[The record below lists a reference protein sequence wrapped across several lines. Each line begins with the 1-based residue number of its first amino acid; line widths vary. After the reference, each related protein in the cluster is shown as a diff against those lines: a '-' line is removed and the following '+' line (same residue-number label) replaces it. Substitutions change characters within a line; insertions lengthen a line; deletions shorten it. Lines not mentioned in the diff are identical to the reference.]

1 MSALPLPSIRLATP
15 EDSPALTDLA
25 SQLGYPSTLEQVVK
39 RLNNLIEKPEENA
52 VFVAELD
59 GRVVGW
65 VHVHL
70 YLLLV
75 DDLEA
80 EIGGLVV
87 DADLRG
93 QGVGAQLM
101 AAAEAWAREN
111 GCQSVYLRS
120 NTLRT
125 EAHAFYRHLGYSLI
139 KSQYAF
145 RKVIR

>member
-1 MSALPLPSIRLATP
+1 MSALPSPKIRLTTP
-15 EDSPALTDLA
+15 ADAPDLA
-25 SQLGYPSTLEQVVK
+25 ELATQLGYPSTPEQIAK
-39 RLNNLIEKPEENA
+39 RLEGLAGKPDENA
-52 VFVAELD
+52 VFVAELG

-75 DDLEA
+75 DDREA

-87 DADLRG
+87 DAGVRG
-93 QGVGAQLM
+93 RGLGAQLM
-101 AAAEAWAREN
+101 AAAEAWALEQ
-111 GCQSVYLRS
+111 GCSSVYLRS

-125 EAHAFYRHLGYSLI
+125 AAHAFYKNLGYSLV

-145 RKVIR
+145 RKVLE

>member
-1 MSALPLPSIRLATP
+1 MSAQPLPKIRLVI
-15 EDSPALTDLA
+15 PADVTALADLA
-25 SQLGYPSTLEQVVK
+25 SQLGYPSTPEQVAN
-39 RLNNLIEKPEENA
+39 RLDNLAGKPEENA
-52 VFVAELD
+52 VLVAEID
-59 GRVVGW
+59 GRVIGW

-75 DDLEA
+75 DDREA

-101 AAAEAWAREN
+101 AAAEAWAGQH

-120 NTLRT
+120 NTKRT
-125 EAHAFYRHLGYSLI
+125 EAHAFYKKLGYNLI

-145 RKVIR
+145 RKFIK

>member
-1 MSALPLPSIRLATP
+1 
-15 EDSPALTDLA
+15 
-25 SQLGYPSTLEQVVK
+25 
-39 RLNNLIEKPEENA
+39 
-52 VFVAELD
+52 
-59 GRVVGW
+59 VVGW

>member
-1 MSALPLPSIRLATP
+1 MSAQPLPKIRLATP
-15 EDSPALTDLA
+15 ADAAGLADLA
-25 SQLGYPSTLEQVVK
+25 SQLGYPSTPEQVAK
-39 RLNNLIEKPEENA
+39 RLDNLAEKPEENA
-52 VFVAELD
+52 VLVAELD
-59 GRVVGW
+59 GRVIGW

-75 DDLEA
+75 DDREA

-87 DADLRG
+87 DADRRG

-101 AAAEAWAREN
+101 AAAEAWAGGH

-120 NTLRT
+120 NTKRT
-125 EAHAFYRHLGYSLI
+125 EAHAFYKNLGYNLI

-145 RKVIR
+145 RKFLK